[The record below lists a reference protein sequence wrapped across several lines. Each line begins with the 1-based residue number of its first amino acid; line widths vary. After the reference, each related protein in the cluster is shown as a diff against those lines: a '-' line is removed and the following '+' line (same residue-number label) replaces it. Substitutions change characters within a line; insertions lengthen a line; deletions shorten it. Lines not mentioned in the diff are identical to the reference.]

1 MKKTKREFLCYDETC
16 PSSSSGTGVSV
27 DVQTFFLDEN
37 SNCYVDDIGTA
48 SAGAASADPMPS
60 GSFMGVRVT
69 VDGDEATAASSSET
83 IRSNRGT
90 VRGVKNRVR
99 AGIATFQLKDS
110 TQKVRYT

>member
-16 PSSSSGTGVSV
+16 PSSSGTGVSV

-37 SNCYVDDIGTA
+37 SNCYVNDIGTA

-69 VDGDEATAASSSET
+69 VDGDEALPGSCLLSVGGL
-83 IRSNRGT
+83 N
-90 VRGVKNRVR
+90 
-99 AGIATFQLKDS
+99 
-110 TQKVRYT
+110 